1 MAVTKPWKLVLDE
14 GSHCTIRTAEERD
27 AKELVAYSNAAG
39 GESAYLDY
47 GPGEFFYT
55 AKEQGHVI
63 RHARAAAN
71 SLSLVAVVSEE
82 IVGAL
87 SLQGQISERLKHG
100 AWLGIT
106 VARDFWG
113 TGLARALMGAGLHWA
128 EGHAGLRVLY
138 LLTHPQ
144 NARAVGLFKS
154 FGFEEQG
161 RLKRMFRAGDHFD
174 DALCM
179 WREV

>member
-1 MAVTKPWKLVLDE
+1 LAVINPWTVVLDQ
-14 GSHCTIRTAEERD
+14 GSRCVIRTAEERD
-27 AKELVAYSNAAG
+27 AKELVAYSNAVG

-47 GPGEFFYT
+47 GAGEFFYT
-55 AKEQGHVI
+55 AKEEAQII
-63 RHARAAAN
+63 RHTRAAAN
-71 SLSLVAVVSEE
+71 SLALVAVVSEE
-82 IVGAL
+82 IVGTL
-87 SLQGQISERLKHG
+87 SLQGQVSERLKHG

-128 EGHAGLRVLY
+128 EGDAGLRVLY
-138 LLTHPQ
+138 LLTHPE
-144 NARAVGLFKS
+144 NARAVALFKS

-161 RLKRMFRAGDHFD
+161 RLKHMFRSGGHFE

-179 WREV
+179 GREV